1 MMNKK
6 LIALFVAVATVSAV
20 SAGWYDEDGNYHH
33 GIRSHHIVGDTTRGA
48 GYAAERTV
56 EGTGRVAG
64 EAVGGAS
71 DVAFGTVGGLFGG
84 RNVKE
89 RMEDRE
95 ARREERRAD
104 REARREQRRMER
116 QERRRYNRE

>member
-33 GIRSHHIVGDTTRGA
+33 GVRSHHVVGDTTRGA
-48 GYAAERTV
+48 GHAAERTV
-56 EGTGRVAG
+56 EGA
-64 EAVGGAS
+64 E
-71 DVAFGTVGGLFGG
+71 DVTFGTVGGLFGG
-84 RNVKE
+84 RGVHE

-95 ARREERRAD
+95 ARRE
-104 REARREQRRMER
+104 QRRMDR
-116 QERRRYNRE
+116 QERRNKYNRE